1 MDHLLHCFL
10 WSAWQYVFLFLL
22 LHNFWFSNV
31 TVQFCIPNS
40 TVWKFQLFYVLTGS
54 RFKKK
59 IILDFLKGA
68 QWCFIVVLMCISLMT
83 SGVEDCFRSL
93 FPIYIVFVEVYWY
106 LLSIFIGSVI
116 GLFWECILGTDAFW
130 CDTNISPQFVA
141 SIFILSHNMSC
152 QSDVFNVRGILCIVF
167 I

>member
-40 TVWKFQLFYVLTGS
+40 NVWKFQLFYILTGS

-68 QWCFIVVLMCISLMT
+68 QWCLIVVLMCISLMT

-116 GLFWECILGTDAFW
+116 GLLFWECIYSGYRCFLMWHKYFPPVCGKHFH
-130 CDTNISPQFVA
+130 SLPQYV
-141 SIFILSHNMSC
+141 LP
-152 QSDVFNVRGILCIVF
+152 VRRF
-167 I
+167 